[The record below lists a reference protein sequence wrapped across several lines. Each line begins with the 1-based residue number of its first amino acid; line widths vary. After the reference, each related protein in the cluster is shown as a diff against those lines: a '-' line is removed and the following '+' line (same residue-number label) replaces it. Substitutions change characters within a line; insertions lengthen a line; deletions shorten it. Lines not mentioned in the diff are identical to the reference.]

1 MKDLKLWF
9 NTFNKNTSYDQ
20 LNKLVFEFC
29 GSNDFLNYCGF
40 FYEEIKG
47 NSDQNSGLGDVGRDT
62 EMVLRGLEV
71 NLCFRRLRM
80 SFCGANGAS
89 APPPSSSLRCLD
101 IKTTG
106 FRRNLWLVLIID
118 ICLRLTYFSSIHNTM
133 MKNKIRVEK
142 WFNADRYVY
151 IYIYRYA

>member
-1 MKDLKLWF
+1 
-9 NTFNKNTSYDQ
+9 
-20 LNKLVFEFC
+20 
-29 GSNDFLNYCGF
+29 
-40 FYEEIKG
+40 
-47 NSDQNSGLGDVGRDT
+47 
-62 EMVLRGLEV
+62 MVLRGLEV

-89 APPPSSSLRCLD
+89 APPPSCSLRCLD

-151 IYIYRYA
+151 IYIDTHRYKYTFNYAAMNYQNWSIYSNINFSLFENQHPKHTVLIYKIDILIF